1 MIEIGKRY
9 RIKKHLG
16 DVYHENGD
24 VDPGYN
30 PEMRKYLG
38 TVVTVSKQCSRPYW
52 YKVLENGWT
61 WDEEWLVPLEP
72 EKEYE
77 IVEEDIMNLFE

>member
-1 MIEIGKRY
+1 
-9 RIKKHLG
+9 
-16 DVYHENGD
+16 
-24 VDPGYN
+24 
-30 PEMRKYLG
+30 MRKYLG
-38 TVVTVSKQCSRPYW
+38 TVVTVSKQCYRPYW